1 MKTIL
6 VTATEE
12 STGKTAVALALAK
25 LAAERGHSVGYM
37 KPKGTRLQSKV
48 GKTLD
53 EDPML
58 ARDLL
63 DLDAEMHDLEPVVY
77 SPTFVEQAIR
87 GREDPGELRDR
98 IRERFEKL
106 SENKDLMVVE
116 GGGDLAT
123 GGIVNLTDPE
133 VADLLDAEVL
143 LVSGYERAEE
153 VDDLLAGVADVR
165 GASTGDAGAS
175 GEQSRL
181 LGVLFN
187 AVPDGS
193 FDDLETEV
201 TPFLEGRG
209 VPVLGVVPRE
219 QSLAGVTV
227 DELAA
232 ELSAEQLNSA
242 PGDPFVERFLV
253 GAMSGDSAL
262 RHLRRTKDA
271 ALVTGGDRP
280 DLQRVALEA
289 PGVKCLILTGGFRP
303 PGAILGAAEEKGVPV
318 LLVQS
323 DTLTTVE
330 RAEDVVRSGRT
341 RDAETV
347 ERMRELLHDH
357 ADVDAILD
365 GEDSEEQ
372 NRPTGTE
379 ATDDETI
386 DSGGTDDETLDG
398 GVNDGEQSL

>member
-1 MKTIL
+1 MNTIL

-12 STGKTAVALALAK
+12 STGKTAVALALAE
-25 LAAERGHSVGYM
+25 LAAERGLSVGYM
-37 KPKGTRLQSKV
+37 KPKGTRLQSNV

-58 ARDLL
+58 ARELL
-63 DLDAEMHDLEPVVY
+63 GIDAEMHDLEPVVY

-87 GREDPGELRDR
+87 GREDPDEIRDQV
-98 IRERFEKL
+98 EESFQNL
-106 SENKDLMVVE
+106 SKGTDVMVIE
-116 GGGDLAT
+116 GGGRLTT
-123 GGIVNLTDPE
+123 GGIVGLTDPD
-133 VADLLDAEVL
+133 VAELLDAEVL
-143 LVSGYERAEE
+143 LLSKYQQGGD
-153 VDDLLAGVADVR
+153 VDGLLAAADDV
-165 GASTGDAGAS
+165 GD
-175 GEQSRL
+175 RL

-187 AVPDGS
+187 AVQDAN

-201 TPFLEGRG
+201 VPFLEGRG

-227 DELAA
+227 DGLAA
-232 ELSAEQLNSA
+232 ELSAEQLNDA
-242 PGDPFVERFLV
+242 PGDAFVERFLV

-303 PGAILGAAEEKGVPV
+303 PGAIVGKAEEKGVPI

-323 DTLTTVE
+323 DTLTTIE
-330 RAEDVVRSGRT
+330 RAEDIVRSGRT

-347 ERMRELLHDH
+347 ETMRNLLHDH
-357 ADVDAILD
+357 ADVEAIVGDGGGDSSGRDA
-365 GEDSEEQ
+365 ESEQSEE
-372 NRPTGTE
+372 
-379 ATDDETI
+379 
-386 DSGGTDDETLDG
+386 
-398 GVNDGEQSL
+398 

>member
-6 VTATEE
+6 VTATED

-25 LAAERGHSVGYM
+25 LAAERGQSVGYM
-37 KPKGTRLQSKV
+37 KPKGTRLQSNV

-58 ARDLL
+58 ARELL
-63 DLDAEMHDLEPVVY
+63 GLDAEMHDLEPVVY
-77 SPTFVEQAIR
+77 SPTFVQQAIR
-87 GREDPGELRDR
+87 GREDPDELREGVR
-98 IRERFEKL
+98 ASFESL
-106 SENKDLMVVE
+106 AEGKDLMVVE
-116 GGGDLAT
+116 GGGTLTT
-123 GGIVNLTDPE
+123 GGIVGLTDPD
-133 VADLLDAEVL
+133 VAELLDAEVL
-143 LVSGYERAEE
+143 LLSEYEQAGD
-153 VDDLLAGVADVR
+153 VDDVLAAADDI
-165 GASTGDAGAS
+165 GD
-175 GEQSRL
+175 RL

-187 AVPDGS
+187 AVPDAS

-201 TPFLEGRG
+201 APFLEGRG

-219 QSLAGVTV
+219 QELAGVTV
-227 DELAA
+227 ADLAE
-232 ELSAEQLNSA
+232 ELSAERLTDA
-242 PGDPFVERFLV
+242 PADAFVERFLV

-271 ALVTGGDRP
+271 ALITGGDRP

-303 PGAILGAAEEKGVPV
+303 PGAVVGKAEQKGVPV

-347 ERMRELLHDH
+347 EIMRDLLHDH
-357 ADVDAILD
+357 ADVAAILGGD
-365 GEDSEEQ
+365 GVDGAGSGLDEPGSSDGS
-372 NRPTGTE
+372 TD
-379 ATDDETI
+379 ATDTSDE
-386 DSGGTDDETLDG
+386 
-398 GVNDGEQSL
+398 

>member
-25 LAAERGHSVGYM
+25 LAAERGLSVGYM
-37 KPKGTRLQSKV
+37 KPKGTRLQSNV

-58 ARDLL
+58 ARELL
-63 DLDAEMHDLEPVVY
+63 DIDAEMHDLEPVVY

-87 GREDPGELRDR
+87 GREDPDEIRDQV
-98 IRERFEKL
+98 EESFENL
-106 SENKDLMVVE
+106 SEGTDLMVIE
-116 GGGDLAT
+116 GGGRLTT
-123 GGIVNLTDPE
+123 GGIVGLTDPD
-133 VADLLDAEVL
+133 VAELLDAEVL
-143 LVSGYERAEE
+143 LLSKYQQGGD
-153 VDDLLAGVADVR
+153 VDGLLAAADDV
-165 GASTGDAGAS
+165 GD
-175 GEQSRL
+175 RL

-187 AVPDGS
+187 AVQDAN

-201 TPFLEGRG
+201 VPFLEGRG

-227 DELAA
+227 DGLAA
-232 ELSAEQLNSA
+232 ELSAEQLNDA
-242 PGDPFVERFLV
+242 PGDAFVERFLV

-303 PGAILGAAEEKGVPV
+303 PGAIVGKAEEKGVPI

-323 DTLTTVE
+323 DTLTTIE
-330 RAEDVVRSGRT
+330 RAEDIVRSGRT

-347 ERMRELLHDH
+347 ETMRDLLHDH
-357 ADVDAILD
+357 ADIEAIVGDGGGASSGRDA
-365 GEDSEEQ
+365 ESERSEE
-372 NRPTGTE
+372 
-379 ATDDETI
+379 
-386 DSGGTDDETLDG
+386 
-398 GVNDGEQSL
+398 

>member
-25 LAAERGHSVGYM
+25 LAAERGLSVGYM
-37 KPKGTRLQSKV
+37 KPKGTRLQSNV

-53 EDPML
+53 ADPML

-63 DLDAEMHDLEPVVY
+63 DLDAEMHNLEPIVY
-77 SPTFVEQAIR
+77 SPTFIEQAIR
-87 GREDPGELRDR
+87 GRENPEEIRDQVQ
-98 IRERFEKL
+98 ESFENL
-106 SENKDLMVVE
+106 AEGKDLMVVE
-116 GGGDLAT
+116 GGGKLTT
-123 GGIVNLTDPE
+123 GGIVDLTDPA

-143 LVSGYERAEE
+143 LISKYQKGGD
-153 VDDLLAGVADVR
+153 VDDLLAAADDV
-165 GASTGDAGAS
+165 GD
-175 GEQSRL
+175 RL

-187 AVPDGS
+187 AVPDAS

-201 TPFLEGRG
+201 VPFLEGRG

-227 DELAA
+227 DDLSA
-232 ELSAEQLNSA
+232 ELSAEQLNDA
-242 PGDPFVERFLV
+242 PGDAFVERFLV

-271 ALVTGGDRP
+271 ALITGGDRP

-303 PGAILGAAEEKGVPV
+303 PGAVVGKAEEKGVPV

-323 DTLTTVE
+323 DTLTTIE

-347 ERMRELLHDH
+347 ETMRDLLHDH
-357 ADVDAILD
+357 ADVEAIVGAD
-365 GEDSEEQ
+365 ESKAESAGESGDDSSD
-372 NRPTGTE
+372 E
-379 ATDDETI
+379 ADE
-386 DSGGTDDETLDG
+386 SSEPS
-398 GVNDGEQSL
+398 E

>member
-25 LAAERGHSVGYM
+25 LAAERGLSVGYM
-37 KPKGTRLQSKV
+37 KPKGTRLQSNV

-58 ARDLL
+58 ARELL
-63 DLDAEMHDLEPVVY
+63 DIDAEMHDLEPVVY
-77 SPTFVEQAIR
+77 SPTFLEQAIR
-87 GREDPGELRDR
+87 GREDPDEIRDQV
-98 IRERFEKL
+98 EESFENL
-106 SENKDLMVVE
+106 SEGTDLMVIE
-116 GGGDLAT
+116 GGGRLTT
-123 GGIVNLTDPE
+123 GGIVGLTDPD
-133 VADLLDAEVL
+133 VAELLDAEVL
-143 LVSGYERAEE
+143 LLSKYQQGGD
-153 VDDLLAGVADVR
+153 VDGLLAAADDV
-165 GASTGDAGAS
+165 GD
-175 GEQSRL
+175 RL

-187 AVPDGS
+187 AVQDAN

-201 TPFLEGRG
+201 VPFLEGRG

-227 DELAA
+227 DGLAA
-232 ELSAEQLNSA
+232 ELSAEQLNDA
-242 PGDPFVERFLV
+242 PGDAFVERFLV

-303 PGAILGAAEEKGVPV
+303 PGAIVGTAEEKGVPI

-323 DTLTTVE
+323 DTLTTIE
-330 RAEDVVRSGRT
+330 RAEDIVRSGRT

-347 ERMRELLHDH
+347 ETMRDLLHDH
-357 ADVDAILD
+357 ADTEAIVGD
-365 GEDSEEQ
+365 GRGTSSGRDVESEQSEE
-372 NRPTGTE
+372 
-379 ATDDETI
+379 
-386 DSGGTDDETLDG
+386 
-398 GVNDGEQSL
+398 

>member
-12 STGKTAVALALAK
+12 STGKTAVALALAG
-25 LAAERGHSVGYM
+25 LAAERGLSVGYM
-37 KPKGTRLQSKV
+37 KPKGTRLQSNV

-58 ARDLL
+58 ARELL

-87 GREDPGELRDR
+87 GREEPDELRER
-98 IRERFEKL
+98 VRESFEGL
-106 SENKDLMVVE
+106 AEGKDLMVVE
-116 GGGDLAT
+116 GGGELTT
-123 GGIVNLTDPE
+123 GGIVDLTDPD

-143 LVSGYERAEE
+143 LLSKYSQAGD
-153 VDDLLAGVADVR
+153 VDDVLAAAEDVR
-165 GASTGDAGAS
+165 AGGDD
-175 GEQSRL
+175 RL

-187 AVPDGS
+187 AVQEGDFDGL
-193 FDDLETEV
+193 DTEV
-201 TPFLEGRG
+201 VPFLEGRG

-227 DELAA
+227 DELAE
-232 ELSAEQLNSA
+232 ELSAEQLNGA
-242 PGDPFVERFLV
+242 PGDAFVERFLV

-289 PGVKCLILTGGFRP
+289 PGVETLILTGGFRP
-303 PGAILGAAEEKGVPV
+303 PGAVIGKAEEKGVPI

-330 RAEDVVRSGRT
+330 RAEDVIRSGRT

-347 ERMRELLHDH
+347 ETMRDLLHDH
-357 ADVDAILD
+357 ADVEAIVADAESVPD
-365 GEDSEEQ
+365 DSESEQ
-372 NRPTGTE
+372 
-379 ATDDETI
+379 ADE
-386 DSGGTDDETLDG
+386 
-398 GVNDGEQSL
+398 

>member
-25 LAAERGHSVGYM
+25 LAAERGLSVGYM
-37 KPKGTRLQSKV
+37 KPKGTRLQSNV

-58 ARDLL
+58 ARELL

-77 SPTFVEQAIR
+77 SPTFVEQAVK
-87 GREDPGELRDR
+87 GREDPDELREQV
-98 IRERFEKL
+98 RESFDSLAEG
-106 SENKDLMVVE
+106 KDLMVIE
-116 GGGDLAT
+116 GGGKLTT
-123 GGIVNLTDPE
+123 GGIVGLTDPE

-143 LVSGYERAEE
+143 LLSKYSQAGD
-153 VDDLLAGVADVR
+153 VDDVLAAAEDVQ
-165 GASTGDAGAS
+165 ATGDD
-175 GEQSRL
+175 RL

-187 AVPDGS
+187 AVQEGNFDGL
-193 FDDLETEV
+193 DTAV
-201 TPFLEGRG
+201 VPFLEGRG

-227 DELAA
+227 AELGE

-242 PGDPFVERFLV
+242 PGDAFVERFLV

-303 PGAILGAAEEKGVPV
+303 PGAVIGKAEEKGVPV

-330 RAEDVVRSGRT
+330 RAEDVIRSGRT

-347 ERMRELLHDH
+347 AVMRDLLHDH
-357 ADVDAILD
+357 ADVESIVGGADADTQAD
-365 GEDSEEQ
+365 GSANSSEE
-372 NRPTGTE
+372 E
-379 ATDDETI
+379 SDAAEK
-386 DSGGTDDETLDG
+386 
-398 GVNDGEQSL
+398 

>member
-6 VTATEE
+6 VTATED
-12 STGKTAVALALAK
+12 STGKTAVALALAR
-25 LAAERGHSVGYM
+25 LAAERGLSVGYM
-37 KPKGTRLQSKV
+37 KPKGTRLQSNV

-58 ARDLL
+58 ARELL

-77 SPTFVEQAIR
+77 SPTFIEQAIR
-87 GREDPGELRDR
+87 GREDPDE
-98 IRERFEKL
+98 IREQVRESFDSL
-106 SENKDLMVVE
+106 ADGKDLMVVE
-116 GGGDLAT
+116 GGGRLTT

-143 LVSGYERAEE
+143 LISEYERGGD
-153 VDDLLAGVADVR
+153 VDDVLAGVADVR
-165 GASTGDAGAS
+165 ERSGSQNEPDTTDENGD
-175 GEQSRL
+175 RL

-187 AVPDGS
+187 AVSDAS

-201 TPFLEGRG
+201 APFLEARG
-209 VPVLGVVPRE
+209 VPVLGVVPRD

-227 DELAA
+227 ADLAA
-232 ELSAEQLNSA
+232 ELSAEQLNDA
-242 PGDPFVERFLV
+242 PGDAFVERFLV

-289 PGVKCLILTGGFRP
+289 PGVKVLILTGGFRP
-303 PGAILGAAEEKGVPV
+303 PGAVLGTAEQKGVPV

-330 RAEDVVRSGRT
+330 RAEDVIRSGRT

-347 ERMRELLHDH
+347 ETMRGLLHDH
-357 ADVDAILD
+357 ADVDAIL
-365 GEDSEEQ
+365 G
-372 NRPTGTE
+372 
-379 ATDDETI
+379 ATDSDDSDE
-386 DSGGTDDETLDG
+386 
-398 GVNDGEQSL
+398 

>member
-25 LAAERGHSVGYM
+25 LAAERGLSVGYM
-37 KPKGTRLQSKV
+37 KPKGTRLQSNV

-58 ARDLL
+58 ARELL
-63 DLDAEMHDLEPVVY
+63 DIDAEMHDLEPVVY

-87 GREDPGELRDR
+87 GREDPDEIRDQV
-98 IRERFEKL
+98 EESFENL
-106 SENKDLMVVE
+106 SEGTDLMVIE
-116 GGGDLAT
+116 GGGRLTT
-123 GGIVNLTDPE
+123 GGIVGLTDPD
-133 VADLLDAEVL
+133 VAELLDAEVL
-143 LVSGYERAEE
+143 LLSKYQQGG
-153 VDDLLAGVADVR
+153 DMDGLLAAADDV
-165 GASTGDAGAS
+165 GD
-175 GEQSRL
+175 RL

-187 AVPDGS
+187 AVQDAN

-201 TPFLEGRG
+201 VPFLEGRG

-227 DELAA
+227 DGLAA
-232 ELSAEQLNSA
+232 ELSAEQLNDA
-242 PGDPFVERFLV
+242 PGDAFVERFLV

-303 PGAILGAAEEKGVPV
+303 PGAIVGKAEEKGVPI

-323 DTLTTVE
+323 DTLTTIE
-330 RAEDVVRSGRT
+330 RAEDIVRSGRT

-347 ERMRELLHDH
+347 ETMRELLHDH
-357 ADVDAILD
+357 ADIEAIVGDGGGASSGRDA
-365 GEDSEEQ
+365 ESEQSEE
-372 NRPTGTE
+372 
-379 ATDDETI
+379 
-386 DSGGTDDETLDG
+386 
-398 GVNDGEQSL
+398 

>member
-6 VTATEE
+6 VTATED

-25 LAAERGHSVGYM
+25 LAAERGLSVGYM
-37 KPKGTRLQSKV
+37 KPKGTRLQSNV

-58 ARDLL
+58 ARELL
-63 DLDAEMHDLEPVVY
+63 DLDAEMHELEPVVY

-87 GREDPGELRDR
+87 GREDPDELREGV
-98 IRERFEKL
+98 RESFDSLAED
-106 SENKDLMVVE
+106 KDLMIVE
-116 GGGDLAT
+116 GGGKLTT
-123 GGIVNLTDPE
+123 GGIVGLTDPD
-133 VADLLDAEVL
+133 VAELLDAEVL
-143 LVSGYERAEE
+143 LLSEYEQAGD
-153 VDDLLAGVADVR
+153 VDDVLAAADDV
-165 GASTGDAGAS
+165 GD
-175 GEQSRL
+175 RL

-187 AVPDGS
+187 AVPDAS

-201 TPFLEGRG
+201 APFLEGRG

-219 QSLAGVTV
+219 QELAGVTV
-227 DELAA
+227 ADLAE
-232 ELSAEQLNSA
+232 ELSAERLTDA
-242 PGDPFVERFLV
+242 PADAFVERFLV

-271 ALVTGGDRP
+271 ALITGGDRP

-303 PGAILGAAEEKGVPV
+303 PGAVVGKAEEKGVPI

-347 ERMRELLHDH
+347 EIMRDLLHDH
-357 ADVDAILD
+357 ADVDGILGAD
-365 GEDSEEQ
+365 AAGSTTGGSDSSEE
-372 NRPTGTE
+372 TS
-379 ATDDETI
+379 DE
-386 DSGGTDDETLDG
+386 
-398 GVNDGEQSL
+398 

>member
-12 STGKTAVALALAK
+12 STGKTAVALALAR
-25 LAAERGHSVGYM
+25 LAAERGLSVGYM
-37 KPKGTRLQSKV
+37 KPKGTRLQSNV

-58 ARDLL
+58 ARELL

-87 GREDPGELRDR
+87 GREDSDELRGR
-98 IRERFEKL
+98 VRESFEKL
-106 SENKDLMVVE
+106 SEGKDLMVVE

-123 GGIVNLTDPE
+123 GGIVNLTGPD
-133 VADLLDAEVL
+133 VAELLDAEVL
-143 LVSGYERAEE
+143 LVSGYERAED

-165 GASTGDAGAS
+165 TGADGADEVD
-175 GEQSRL
+175 GADETDGMDGGRDRL

-187 AVPDGS
+187 AVPDAS

-209 VPVLGVVPRE
+209 VPVLGVVPRD

-242 PGDPFVERFLV
+242 PGDAFVERFLV

-271 ALVTGGDRP
+271 ALITGGDRP

-303 PGAILGAAEEKGVPV
+303 PGAVLGAAEEKGVPV

-323 DTLTTVE
+323 DTLTTIE

-341 RDAETV
+341 RDTETV
-347 ERMRELLHDH
+347 ERMRDLLHDH

-365 GEDSEEQ
+365 GENSASEGQ
-372 NRPTGTE
+372 GN
-379 ATDDETI
+379 DDE
-386 DSGGTDDETLDG
+386 
-398 GVNDGEQSL
+398 